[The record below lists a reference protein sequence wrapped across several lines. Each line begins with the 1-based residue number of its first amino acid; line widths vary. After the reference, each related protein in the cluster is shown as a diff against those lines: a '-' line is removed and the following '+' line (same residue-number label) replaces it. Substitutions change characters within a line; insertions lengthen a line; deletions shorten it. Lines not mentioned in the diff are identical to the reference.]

1 MTKELKRS
9 LTEKSILPTPPAVP
23 SGYNI
28 VERPSVNEG
37 GKPFKSNSGVM
48 PNTEKIQYMIA
59 ALVRERA
66 IYELTRLET
75 IEKDYFSL
83 KTSLQKN

>member
-1 MTKELKRS
+1 MDEKR
-9 LTEKSILPTPPAVP
+9 
-23 SGYNI
+23 NI
-28 VERPSVNEG
+28 RR
-37 GKPFKSNSGVM
+37 KSNSGVM